1 MRPARVSVRGLAVAA
16 ALAAMCQGVPLF
28 AAIDAAWG
36 QSPGGGPNYSS
47 HAASFFEDLLAGRVW
62 VLERPNSSRADD
74 RGTAWAHYHA
84 PDGTLLAC
92 AHLGGEYAGAEARW
106 RVVPSRRF
114 RALYNYLEPGAEP
127 DPGRRRGHTPLF
139 HDPETG
145 ALHNEALGGE
155 GRWAVASRGWVQESW
170 PLALKEA
177 CPDLVLPARLPVN
190 GRQTATGFQAMMAQD
205 PDAAVRNA
213 PGSHLRGPGATG
225 IAAAEGRARLPGAN
239 LARFLAENDG
249 FVLTDTAGARHVLV
263 LGADGDELWLLDANG
278 GIADTGLLLPV
289 AGGAEIAVHYGRLPL
304 RPRYR
309 IGDALPFLPTGERFA
324 AMRITDRL
332 AAHGTPVVLPFSGPR
347 VPGRA
352 ETVVRLRIDGT
363 LTAEGGGAE
372 TVPGTWRWS
381 RGALVVALEG
391 AAGEARVSGTSVSG
405 TSVSGTSVS
414 GTSVPWRVLAD
425 QAGPGLR

>member
-1 MRPARVSVRGLAVAA
+1 MRRSRVSARGLAAAA
-16 ALAAMCQGVPLF
+16 ALAAMF
-28 AAIDAAWG
+28 AVDAAWG
-36 QSPGGGPNYSS
+36 QGAASGPNYSS
-47 HAASFFEDLLAGRVW
+47 HAASFFEELLEGRVW

-74 RGTAWAHYHA
+74 RGTVWAHYHA

-106 RVVPSRRF
+106 RVVPSRAF
-114 RALYNYLEPGAEP
+114 RALYSYYESGTEP

-139 HDPETG
+139 YDRETG
-145 ALHNEALGGE
+145 ALHNEATGPD

-170 PLALKEA
+170 PQAMREV
-177 CPDLVLPARLPVN
+177 CPDLALPASLPVN
-190 GRQTATGFQAMMAQD
+190 GRQIATGFEAMMAQD

-213 PGSHLRGPGATG
+213 PSSHLRGPGATG
-225 IAAAEGRARLPGAN
+225 IAAAQGRDRLPAAY

-263 LGADGDELWLLDANG
+263 LGAEGDELWLLDAEG
-278 GIADTGLLLPV
+278 GIADVGLLVPA
-289 AGGAEIAVHYGRLPL
+289 AGGVEIAVHYGRLQI

-332 AAHGTPVVLPFSGPR
+332 AAAGTPVVLPFPGPR
-347 VPGRA
+347 APGRA
-352 ETVVRLRIDGT
+352 ETAVRLRADGT
-363 LTAEGGGAE
+363 LTAGVGGRE

-381 RGALVVALEG
+381 RGALVVVLED
-391 AAGEARVSGTSVSG
+391 AAGEAGVAGTR
-405 TSVSGTSVS
+405 
-414 GTSVPWRVLAD
+414 VPWRLLAD
-425 QAGPGLR
+425 LSGAGLR